1 MGLICQYA
9 KIYKKNFTT
18 KKTIFLFDAS
28 LSMTL
33 NQRKR
38 RFETLTQERK
48 KAGDKQHSTRG
59 CLSPAL
65 LCFLEI

>member
-38 RFETLTQERK
+38 RFETLTQASK
-48 KAGDKQHSTRG
+48 KEGRRQTTLHTRLFVA
-59 CLSPAL
+59 CPIMLP
-65 LCFLEI
+65 